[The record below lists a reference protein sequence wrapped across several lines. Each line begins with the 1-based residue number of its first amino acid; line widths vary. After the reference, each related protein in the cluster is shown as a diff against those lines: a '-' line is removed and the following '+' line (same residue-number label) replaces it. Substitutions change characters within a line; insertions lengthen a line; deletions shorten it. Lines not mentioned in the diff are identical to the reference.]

1 MMKGRGE
8 GGNMSA
14 TRLHKKSEERK
25 KRRPS
30 SGRCLD
36 VHVEDPEKTLLLE
49 SESGSGKWWST
60 RTHLASFVKCL
71 HIDMHMLRVKCCFV
85 DHMVDH

>member
-1 MMKGRGE
+1 M
-8 GGNMSA
+8 
-14 TRLHKKSEERK
+14 
-25 KRRPS
+25 
-30 SGRCLD
+30 D

-49 SESGSGKWWST
+49 SGVNGGA